1 MYNEKKPLNAQ
12 AEAKEGENKKDQ
24 PQLPNTADVEMKES
38 HDECD
43 DRFVFNTKED
53 KLGEGTYGV
62 VYKANDR

>member
-1 MYNEKKPLNAQ
+1 
-12 AEAKEGENKKDQ
+12 
-24 PQLPNTADVEMKES
+24 MKET

-43 DRFVFNTKED
+43 DRFIFNPKED